1 VSLRVRLFVLFGALL
16 VLLGGAELLLVGS
29 LTQRLSANVDEV
41 AGAVGKRLVR
51 FMGNGLPP
59 LPSPGHAAPSGV
71 GAPKADTHVFV
82 YTSESHSTTASGAP
96 HVETEV
102 RVETDDVSRLPS
114 GKVMRVLRLRGPQL
128 DTTIP
133 IPEAGLGSTLG
144 SFRQQLLLGSLG
156 ILGLGLLVA
165 AVVADRVSSPLHE
178 LARAARRVGEGD
190 LGARVPVSAGGEVGE
205 AIESFNR
212 MSERLA
218 ALEREALH
226 SRDTQH
232 LGELGD
238 VARGLAH
245 ALRNPLHAIG
255 LSVDELADKAG
266 GEEAAELAEPARRQI
281 RRLDESIRSFL
292 ALASGGTGA
301 VETLDAGS
309 LVEDVVLSALQDA
322 RGRVRL
328 EVEKPPAPCALRGI
342 AAEVRAVVQ
351 ALVDNAAEA
360 SPDGGL
366 VRVRVLRRDAGCA
379 VMVEDEGPG
388 LAPDVRA
395 HLFEPHV
402 TTKANGS
409 GMGLFLAQRIASTRY
424 GGSVRLEPLEP
435 HGTRATL
442 TLAGREEPRG

>member
-1 VSLRVRLFVLFGALL
+1 
-16 VLLGGAELLLVGS
+16 
-29 LTQRLSANVDEV
+29 
-41 AGAVGKRLVR
+41 
-51 FMGNGLPP
+51 
-59 LPSPGHAAPSGV
+59 
-71 GAPKADTHVFV
+71 
-82 YTSESHSTTASGAP
+82 
-96 HVETEV
+96 
-102 RVETDDVSRLPS
+102 
-114 GKVMRVLRLRGPQL
+114 
-128 DTTIP
+128 
-133 IPEAGLGSTLG
+133 
-144 SFRQQLLLGSLG
+144 
-156 ILGLGLLVA
+156 
-165 AVVADRVSSPLHE
+165 LHE

-218 ALEREALH
+218 ELEKEALH

-255 LSVDELADKAG
+255 LSVDELADRAG
-266 GEEAAELAEPARRQI
+266 AESATELAEPARRQI

-301 VETLDAGS
+301 VEALDAGS

-366 VRVRVLRRDAGCA
+366 VRVRVASRDSGCA
-379 VMVEDEGPG
+379 VVVEDQGPG
-388 LAPDVRA
+388 LSPDVRA

-424 GGSVRLEPLEP
+424 GGSVMLEPLEP

-442 TLAGREEPRG
+442 TLAGREEPHG